1 MSHSSLSKEP
11 EKLGKKLLGE
21 KDVEELLQK
30 LDRLMQE
37 ESRTTATLTLE
48 VIYGFTENMREVMES
63 ESCWLNSPSKCA

>member
-1 MSHSSLSKEP
+1 MPCSPLSNDP

-21 KDVEELLQK
+21 KDVEELLHK

-48 VIYGFTENMREVMES
+48 IIYGFTGNMREVMES
-63 ESCWLNSPSKCA
+63 GSCPLTSSSICA